1 MPPLTLLIKPA
12 SGSCN
17 LCCRYC
23 FYADEAKKRTRTS
36 FGRMTDHTMRTLV
49 DKAMD
54 YAEGECTFAFQG
66 GEPTLMGLGFYQNTA
81 AYIRSNPNFKRLR
94 IHYSFQTNGI
104 LLDDTWAEWFAQNQ
118 VLVGISLDGPKDIHD
133 RYRLDQAG
141 KGTFHRVMGAIR
153 LLEKHRVDYNILSVV
168 TGTAARNSQQ
178 IYAFFQKNGFQYQQ
192 YIECLD
198 PIGEPPG
205 QHPYSL
211 TPDRYESFLK
221 NLFDVWY
228 LDVKAGKYVYNRYF
242 ENLLMMMNRQPAETC
257 NLCGHCNPQWVF
269 EADGS
274 VYPCDFYALDQWK
287 LGNILTD
294 SFEEMKQGRKWQ
306 AFIAWSEQIPEEC
319 QACPWFALC
328 RNGCR
333 RNREPVT
340 ASSARKNLYC
350 SAYWNFLEYA
360 YPRLTELYWMRQ
372 LDPGRFQ

>member
-36 FGRMTDHTMRTLV
+36 FGRMTDHIMHTLV

-81 AYIRSNPNFKRLR
+81 AYIRSNSNFKRLR

-104 LLDDTWAEWFAQNQ
+104 LLDDTWAEWFAQNR

-178 IYAFFQKNGFQYQQ
+178 IYA
-192 YIECLD
+192 L
-198 PIGEPPG
+198 
-205 QHPYSL
+205 L
-211 TPDRYESFLK
+211 L
-221 NLFDVWY
+221 
-228 LDVKAGKYVYNRYF
+228 A
-242 ENLLMMMNRQPAETC
+242 NLL
-257 NLCGHCNPQWVF
+257 
-269 EADGS
+269 
-274 VYPCDFYALDQWK
+274 
-287 LGNILTD
+287 
-294 SFEEMKQGRKWQ
+294 
-306 AFIAWSEQIPEEC
+306 
-319 QACPWFALC
+319 
-328 RNGCR
+328 
-333 RNREPVT
+333 
-340 ASSARKNLYC
+340 
-350 SAYWNFLEYA
+350 
-360 YPRLTELYWMRQ
+360 
-372 LDPGRFQ
+372 